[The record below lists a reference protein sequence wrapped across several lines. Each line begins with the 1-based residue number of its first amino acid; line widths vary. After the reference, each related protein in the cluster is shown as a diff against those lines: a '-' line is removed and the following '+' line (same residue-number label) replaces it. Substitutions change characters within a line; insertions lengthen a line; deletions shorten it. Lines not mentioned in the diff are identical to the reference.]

1 MNNSIC
7 GYCNTEFS
15 GETCPNCGYNI
26 SARRPYKNVITDKK
40 YKEQIADTAIAIL
53 VNNNLISMKKDLK
66 HLIVKFGYLLLNE
79 KTNELHT
86 LIKVMPPKK
95 MFQKQKVFYL
105 GSQEGKLLLLNEMF
119 TEELYIKTKT
129 RMLTLHQVDLNTINE
144 RDYGMEL
151 Y

>member
-7 GYCNTEFS
+7 GNCNTEFS

-95 MFQKQKVFYL
+95 MFQKLFLIMNICVICLSNYISVFKK
-105 GSQEGKLLLLNEMF
+105 Q
-119 TEELYIKTKT
+119 
-129 RMLTLHQVDLNTINE
+129 
-144 RDYGMEL
+144 MEIL
-151 Y
+151 